1 MTRRVAFVGPLPP
14 PVHGFSNICAHVLEL
29 LTAGSAVEVFDRA
42 PRANNAVLGRIAQ
55 LFQPFRYIAWCLEG
69 GGASLYLA
77 LSGGKGQFFDWP
89 YVIVAKV
96 FRSRIFI
103 HHHSFAY
110 LNSPTFFNKVFFALV
125 RRETHIALSQGMR
138 LALSRTYGLDLDVVK
153 IVSNAAFYASMK
165 ADRKLE
171 ADSSAPICVGFLSNV
186 TFEKGFVEFFEVLSQ
201 LKKRGVAY
209 KALIAGPVSQDASGR
224 FFQLI
229 ASSSDTVY
237 LGPIYGDAKDRF
249 YDQLD
254 IFLFPTQYA
263 NEAEPLV
270 IHEALRSS
278 VQVIACDRG
287 AIAEMLGNGAGLVFT
302 KEDFVRGA
310 TVHIERL
317 DHDRA
322 QLKAAQRL
330 SQEQFQRIRRD
341 AQTAMAS
348 VLDEISGPAA
358 A

>member
-14 PVHGFSNICAHVLEL
+14 PVHGFSNVCAHVLEL
-29 LTAGSAVEVFDRA
+29 VAAESAVRIFDRT
-42 PRANNAVLGRIAQ
+42 PRANNVVLSRIAQ
-55 LFQPFRYIAWCLEG
+55 LLQPIRYIAWCLKG
-69 GGASLYLA
+69 GKASLYLA
-77 LSGGKGQFFDWP
+77 LSGGHGQFFDWP
-89 YVIVAKV
+89 YVIIAKV

-110 LNSPTFFNKVFFALV
+110 LNSPSFFNRVFFSLV
-125 RRETHIALSQGMR
+125 RKETHIVLSGGMGSALSK
-138 LALSRTYGLDLDVVK
+138 TYGLDSTCVK
-153 IVSNAAFYASMK
+153 VVSNAAFYAPIK
-165 ADRKLE
+165 A
-171 ADSSAPICVGFLSNV
+171 SAKSEGNSRSPICLGFLSNV

-209 KALIAGPVSQDASGR
+209 KAMIAGPVNPDASAR
-224 FFQLI
+224 FSELM

-254 IFLFPTQYA
+254 LFLFPTQYA

-287 AIAEMLGNGAGLVFT
+287 AIAEMLGNGAGLVFSRN
-302 KEDFVRGA
+302 DFVEGA
-310 TVHIERL
+310 AVQIERL
-317 DHDRA
+317 NHNRA

-330 SQEQFQRIRRD
+330 SQEQFQRIRGV
-341 AQTAMAS
+341 AQTAMAAMVS
-348 VLDEISGPAA
+348 EISGIRG
-358 A
+358 